1 MELLCGRTRVRIEWH
16 ESGWLTTG
24 IIWEG
29 QNGCLYVLQYCC
41 YTYSYNLHSAY
52 TVMSLDSIGCWGPSG
67 VHIIVILLL
76 NKLAT
81 IY

>member
-1 MELLCGRTRVRIEWH
+1 MELLCGRMHAHIEWQ

-41 YTYSYNLHSAY
+41 YTYSYNLPSAY
-52 TVMSLDSIGCWGPSG
+52 TVMSLVWVQIALDVGGHLAC
-67 VHIIVILLL
+67 IL
-76 NKLAT
+76 
-81 IY
+81 

>member
-1 MELLCGRTRVRIEWH
+1 MELLRGRTRVRIEWH

-52 TVMSLDSIGCWGPSG
+52 TVMRLVWVQIALDVGGHLAC
-67 VHIIVILLL
+67 IL
-76 NKLAT
+76 
-81 IY
+81 